1 MASIQVNLFSKSLMR
16 VVPVHVLLPV
26 DKLEEPGTPPREN
39 KPYKT
44 LYLLHGIFGNHMD
57 WGMLARVQAL
67 SEAYDLAIVMPSGEN
82 AFYVDQPKSHN
93 MYGEF
98 IGKELVELTRKMFPL
113 SDKKE
118 DTFIGGLSMGGYG
131 AMRNGLKYH
140 ETFGYII
147 SLSGALVIDGMK
159 NRTNDSPM
167 YWENR
172 DFAEAIFGDLECVE
186 ESDKNPKYL
195 IEQLLAQAA
204 DIPKIYIACGEQ
216 DFLVEANKD
225 FARFLQKKNV
235 EAEVVW
241 AEGIHDWNF
250 WSHHIKKA
258 VAWLPLEN
266 TGFGVGSG
274 NVK

>member
-98 IGKELVELTRKMFPL
+98 IGKELVELATQKTAQVVETQKLRFEIVKTRNQLQKQYEALGKTYYRSLQEPSDQAESLTLLADQIGRTKQQLSQLKQQLQEQTRK
-113 SDKKE
+113 
-118 DTFIGGLSMGGYG
+118 
-131 AMRNGLKYH
+131 
-140 ETFGYII
+140 
-147 SLSGALVIDGMK
+147 
-159 NRTNDSPM
+159 
-167 YWENR
+167 
-172 DFAEAIFGDLECVE
+172 
-186 ESDKNPKYL
+186 
-195 IEQLLAQAA
+195 
-204 DIPKIYIACGEQ
+204 
-216 DFLVEANKD
+216 
-225 FARFLQKKNV
+225 
-235 EAEVVW
+235 
-241 AEGIHDWNF
+241 
-250 WSHHIKKA
+250 
-258 VAWLPLEN
+258 
-266 TGFGVGSG
+266 
-274 NVK
+274 